1 MKKMVLILTLTLVL
15 ITLFTSLGFAQEEEK
30 KVKLLE
36 FKIKGQAI
44 AHPEKNE
51 IKVMTEDFQ
60 TFTMPINKG
69 ARIDVTT
76 RGKLEDMALENT
88 VRLPNAEITYTL
100 MDGKP
105 VVTRITYTSGET
117 WKMEE
122 PKPREE

>member
-1 MKKMVLILTLTLVL
+1 MLILTLTLVL
-15 ITLFTSLGFAQEEEK
+15 ISLLTSLSFAQEEEK

-36 FKIKGQAI
+36 FKIKGQLV

-51 IKVMTEDFQ
+51 IKVMTDDFQ
-60 TFTMPINKG
+60 TFSMPLNKG

-76 RGKLEDMALENT
+76 RGKLEEMAKENEI
-88 VRLPNAEITYTL
+88 RLPNGEITYTL

-105 VVTRITYTSGET
+105 VVTRITYSSGET